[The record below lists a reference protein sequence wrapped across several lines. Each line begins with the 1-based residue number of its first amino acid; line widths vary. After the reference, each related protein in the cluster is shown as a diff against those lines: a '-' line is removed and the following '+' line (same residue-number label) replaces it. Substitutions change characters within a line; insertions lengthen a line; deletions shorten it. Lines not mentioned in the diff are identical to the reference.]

1 MELLEKFNVEEGK
14 EYIYLV
20 MVEYKDKTLLKI
32 GYTKTLNNRMDTY
45 ELHNPDIQLLKIRE
59 GTRGL
64 ETSMHKKFEKYAY
77 PKRKEWFYYNEEII
91 KEFDTL
97 EENSPIIEKDNLIDI
112 DLLKNKIYN
121 LLKPGPIANLIKI
134 YYDKYE
140 DEINKNGVDRRV
152 LYRLLLDTFSF
163 INRSI
168 KNSIL
173 SFDYSEIPSEI
184 NPNIDYQLVIPS
196 LINTNDI
203 CIDLD
208 EILGKQRLREMPREG
223 CVKLFIKIPSNKNIK
238 LEEKFNM
245 RINTK
250 EENTKSLLNLFHEV
264 KTAGLKETLLDK
276 FMKTENSLY
285 YLNDYISVSIIR
297 DLETDEIKELIP
309 KFNKTIMSFEVM
321 ALEILYMEYKNRV
334 TTFLISYQNN
344 VEKPDHY
351 DNSKHDERIL
361 SRIIDIFKVGDKY
374 SRSKVKNILR
384 DLYKEL
390 GYRRKTAKATDLN
403 CVYVLKNTKVKEGD
417 KWVPGIE
424 ILEKRQ

>member
-20 MVEYKDKTLLKI
+20 MVEYKDKTLLKV
-32 GYTKTLNNRMDTY
+32 GFTKTINNRMDTY

-97 EENSPIIEKDNLIDI
+97 EESSPIEEDNLIDI

-140 DEINKNGVDRRV
+140 DEINKNEVDRRV

-173 SFDYSEIPSEI
+173 SFDYSEIPTEI
-184 NPNIDYQLVIPS
+184 NPNIEYQLVIPS

-203 CIDLD
+203 CIGLD
-208 EILGKQRLREMPREG
+208 EILGKQKLREKPREG
-223 CVKLFIKIPSNKNIK
+223 CIKLFIKIPSNKNIK

-250 EENTKSLLNLFHEV
+250 EENTKSLLNLFQEV
-264 KTAGLKETLLDK
+264 KTAEFKETLADK
-276 FMKTENSLY
+276 FIETEKSQY
-285 YLNDYISVSIIR
+285 YLNDYVSVSIIR
-297 DLETDEIKELIP
+297 DLETGEVKELIP
-309 KFNKTIMSFEVM
+309 EFNRTIMSFEVM
-321 ALEILYMEYKNRV
+321 ALEILYIEYKNRF
-334 TTFLISYQNN
+334 TTFLTTCQNDI
-344 VEKPDHY
+344 EKLDRR
-351 DNSKHDERIL
+351 DNNEHDERIL
-361 SRIIDIFKVGDKY
+361 SRMIDIFKVGDKY
-374 SRSKVKNILR
+374 SKSKVKNILR
-384 DLYKEL
+384 ILYKEL
-390 GYRRKTAKATDLN
+390 GYRKTAKATDLN
-403 CVYVLKNTKVKEGD
+403 YIYILKDTKVKEEG

-424 ILEKRQ
+424 ILEKR